1 MEGAAFWFPEIVP
14 PSLLLPRNPAELLV
28 VDVADC
34 TPGDGACGVPRTGG
48 EPMRA
53 RLRTAL
59 LAVALL
65 LTACG
70 TAQLPPEGGVDYQ
83 LGAAYDADLAI
94 VVRDASAAPLPG
106 AYSLC
111 YVNGFQ
117 TQPGILAVF
126 GPVIAGCAEAGFDA
140 VEIDNLD
147 AFTRA
152 DGIAREDALALAADY
167 ADIAHDHGL
176 EIAQKNAAELSRTL
190 HDELGYD
197 LAVVEECGA
206 YDECAAF
213 TDVYGER
220 VIQVEYPD
228 SLAEAGLTFAEV
240 CARED
245 RAPHTILRD
254 RELVGPDDPMYVYE
268 AC

>member
-1 MEGAAFWFPEIVP
+1 MH
-14 PSLLLPRNPAELLV
+14 
-28 VDVADC
+28 
-34 TPGDGACGVPRTGG
+34 
-48 EPMRA
+48 A
-53 RLRTAL
+53 RRGTAL
-59 LAVALL
+59 LAGALL

-70 TAQLPPEGGVDYQ
+70 SAHLPPEGGFDYQ
-83 LGAAYDADLAI
+83 LGAAYEADLAI
-94 VVRDASAAPLPG
+94 VVRDAGAVPLPG

-117 TQPGILAVF
+117 TQLGQEALWAAHPELLLRDAAGEEVRDPDWPDEILLDPSTPPQRAGILAVL

-147 AFTRA
+147 SFTRA
-152 DGIAREDALALAADY
+152 DGIAREDALALAADF
-167 ADIAHDHGL
+167 ADVAHDHGL

-206 YDECAAF
+206 YQECAAF
-213 TDVYGER
+213 TDVYGEH
-220 VIQVEYPD
+220 VLQIEYPD
-228 SLAEAGLTFAEV
+228 SLAEAGLRFDDV
-240 CARED
+240 CARQD
-245 RAPHTILRD
+245 RAEHTILRD
-254 RELVGPDDPMYVYE
+254 RDLVGPDDPAYLDE